1 MTASHVAVPVWTCP
15 KNGSPMTRRSLRA
28 SFTVLALA
36 ATTTL
41 GAGGVAGAVGP
52 APAQPPRPQSPGGL
66 ALGAGDPVA
75 SDDVLGGFTGK
86 VAPDL
91 ADAEGTVTAF
101 VQLDTPSGLDVAE
114 DGGDAAAVQEATA
127 QVEQVAEQ
135 VVPAEQQPGARAAA
149 AAPQRI
155 ATLSN
160 LVSGTLVTG
169 DAAQVRDLAGSDSVV
184 AVYRVTSKTADN
196 SSSDAFTRAL
206 QVWQDTGQTGEGVRV
221 GVIDTGI
228 DYTHA
233 AFGGPGTLEA
243 YAAAY
248 GEDGTQPVPEGLYD
262 PTKYLGGYDFAGP
275 LYDADPD
282 SVLPGA
288 TLTPTPDSNPID
300 SLYTSDN
307 SGHGTHV
314 AGTAAGYGVQ
324 ADGTTFRGDY
334 ATLTDLSDWE
344 VGPGSAPGAGLY
356 GLKVFGDIGGSTDLT
371 GLALDWAADPDG
383 DGDFND
389 HLDVINLSLG
399 ASAVPSDDPDNLLI
413 DRLSDLGVLAVL
425 SAGNSGDITDVGG
438 SPGSAASG
446 LTVANSVGSP
456 QTYDGVEVTA
466 APDPALVKSWSAQNS
481 ISYTG
486 TDDVTAPVVYL
497 GDGVDGCAPLD
508 QYAAQL
514 AGNIAYLWWDDDD
527 ATRACGSGARWNN
540 AEAAGAAG
548 VLIGTTSTVF
558 SAGIAG
564 NATLPG
570 AQLTAS
576 STAALLPAI
585 QAGGVTAHIGPSLA
599 ATVVVDEIGDALN
612 PGSSRGAHGSL
623 GIAKPDVAAPGTL
636 IFSAASGTGNAA
648 HSLSGTSMSAPHVAG
663 IAALVR
669 ATQPGW
675 TPAQVKAAVMN
686 TATHDVWNGPGQ
698 TGEQYGPQRVG
709 SGRVDARAAVA
720 DTVLAYASEDPDQV
734 SVTFGVVDV
743 GAAPVT
749 VQKTVTVQNTGTQA
763 VTYDTAFA
771 AATTAGGATVTTSPA
786 SLTVPAGRQGL
797 VTLTLTADPATL
809 ERELD
814 PTSAATQG
822 GVPREYVAALSGR
835 LVLSNAD
842 AELRVPV
849 QAAPRLVSELTAD
862 PLAFPDAATGTAPLT
877 LSGRGVDSG
886 GWTSL
891 VAPLNLG
898 ATSPKLEEVPGFIT
912 SDSAVASGDIR
923 WAGWASTAPQHA
935 AAGGDPADG
944 YLGVG
949 IAVDGDWATLGQ
961 AVRPVIDWDVDAD
974 GTPEA
979 QTVVQKL
986 SAATD
991 VTVAATFDYA
1001 TGDTLDIQAV
1011 NGYFGDV
1018 DTTVFDNSVLVAPV
1032 GIAALGLE
1040 PGQQPQVTVW
1050 TLSQYA
1056 ADPSGQ
1062 VDATEP
1068 FTVDPYDPPLW
1079 FEAATPDTLWYV
1091 GADDTAITTHR
1102 STTAATPAQLLVL
1115 HSHNADPTTR
1125 AQVLDVAVPAATAT
1139 TTTLAVSGPKKVG
1152 SDLTLTAT
1160 VAPAEAT
1167 GTVSFR
1173 DGETEVAT
1181 APVTGGTATATAR
1194 LGGGTHT
1201 LTAVYTPDSGAWA
1214 GSTSEP
1220 VTVEVKQAGSTTK
1233 VTLSKNSGSYGSEVS
1248 ATVTV
1253 TGQGALPTGTVEI
1266 RERDT
1271 VLATGELVAGEGTV
1285 ATATIAL
1292 PRDLK
1297 AGSHT
1302 LTAVYTGSADVAG
1315 SKTQRAYRVLPAIP
1329 GIALETASWTV
1340 SRGATPEVT
1349 VTVTG
1354 VEGGPVAGGKVTVL
1368 AGIRPVATVALTD
1381 GAATVTLPAVRGT
1394 TAVTA
1399 LYTGDGGY
1407 TPTLALGVLRVR

>member
-1 MTASHVAVPVWTCP
+1 
-15 KNGSPMTRRSLRA
+15 MTRRPLRA
-28 SFTVLALA
+28 SLTVLALA

-41 GAGGVAGAVGP
+41 GAGGVASATPGTTSP
-52 APAQPPRPQSPGGL
+52 AAPSAPNGL
-66 ALGAGDPVA
+66 AQGAGDPVA
-75 SDDVLGGFTGK
+75 PDDVLAPLEGK
-86 VAPDL
+86 VAPGL

-114 DGGDAAAVQEATA
+114 DGGDAAAVLEAT
-127 QVEQVAEQ
+127 EQVAQVAEA
-135 VVPAEQQPGARAAA
+135 VVPEESTGARAAA
-149 AAPQRI
+149 VAPQRI

-169 DAAQVRDLAGSDSVV
+169 DAAQVRDLAGSDQVV
-184 AVYRVTSKTADN
+184 AVYRVTTKTADN

-206 QVWQDTGQTGEGVRV
+206 QVWQDTGQTGEGVRI

-233 AFGGPGTLEA
+233 AFGGPGTVEA

-262 PTKYLGGYDFAGP
+262 PAKYLGGYDFAGP
-275 LYDADPD
+275 LYDADPA
-282 SVLPGA
+282 SELPGA
-288 TLTPTPDSNPID
+288 TTTPSPDANPID
-300 SLYTSDN
+300 SLSTSDN

-324 ADGTTFRGDY
+324 PDGTTFRGEY
-334 ATLTDLSDWE
+334 ADLTDLSNWQ

-389 HLDVINLSLG
+389 HLDVVNLSLG
-399 ASAVPSDDPDNLLI
+399 ASATPSDDPDNLLI
-413 DRLSDLGVLAVL
+413 DRLSDLGTLAVL
-425 SAGNSGDITDVGG
+425 SAGNSADITDVGG

-466 APDPALVKSWSAQNS
+466 APDPAAVGTWAAQNS
-481 ISYTG
+481 IAYTG
-486 TDDVTAPVVYL
+486 TEDVTAPVVYL
-497 GDGVDGCAPLD
+497 GDGVDGCTPLTDYAP
-508 QYAAQL
+508 QI
-514 AGNIAYLWWDDDD
+514 AGNIVYLWWDDDD
-527 ATRACGSGARWNN
+527 ATRACGSVARWNA
-540 AEAAGAAG
+540 AEAAGAVG
-548 VLIGTTSTVF
+548 VLIGTESTVF
-558 SAGIAG
+558 SAGISG
-564 NATLPG
+564 NPTIPG

-576 STAALLPAI
+576 STDALLPAI

-599 ATVVVDEIGDALN
+599 ATVTSDEIGDALN

-623 GIAKPDVAAPGTL
+623 GIIKPDVAAPGTL
-636 IFSAASGTGNAA
+636 IFSAASGTGAAA
-648 HSLSGTSMSAPHVAG
+648 HSLSGTSMASPHVAG

-686 TATHDVWNGPGQ
+686 TATHDVW
-698 TGEQYGPQRVG
+698 TGARQSGTAYGPQRVG

-720 DTVLAYASEDPDQV
+720 DTVLAYGSEDPDQV

-743 GAAPVT
+743 ADAPVT
-749 VQKTVTVQNTGTQA
+749 LRKTVTVHNTGSSA
-763 VTYDTAFA
+763 VEYGTAFA
-771 AATTAGGATVTTSPA
+771 AATTTGGATITTSPA
-786 SLTVPAGRQGL
+786 TLTVPAGQQRL

-814 PTSAATQG
+814 PTSATSQG

-835 LVLSNAD
+835 LVLTSGD
-842 AELRVPV
+842 SELRVPV

-862 PLAFPDAATGTAPLT
+862 PLAFADAAAGTAPLT

-898 ATSPKLEEVPGFIT
+898 ATSPQLEDVPGFVT
-912 SDSAVASGDIR
+912 SESAVASGDLR

-935 AAGGDPADG
+935 AAGGDPAEG

-961 AVRPVIDWDVDAD
+961 AVLPVVDWDLDAD
-974 GTPEA
+974 GTPDA

-986 SAATD
+986 NEATD
-991 VTVAATFDYA
+991 VTVAV
-1001 TGDTLDIQAV
+1001 TGDYDTGETLDVQAV

-1040 PGQQPQVTVW
+1040 PGATPSVTVW
-1050 TLSQYA
+1050 TYSDYA
-1056 ADPSGQ
+1056 ADPGGQ

-1068 FTVDPYDPPLW
+1068 FTVDPFDPPYW
-1079 FEAATPDTLWYV
+1079 FDAGVTDALWYV
-1091 GADDTAITTHR
+1091 GADDTEITTHR
-1102 STTAATPAQLLVL
+1102 STTSAVTTDRLLVL

-1139 TTTLAVSGPKKVG
+1139 TTTLAVTGPARVG
-1152 SDLTLTAT
+1152 KDLTLTAT

-1173 DGETEVAT
+1173 EGETEIAT
-1181 APVTGGTATATAR
+1181 APVSGGTATATAR
-1194 LGGGTHT
+1194 LGGGAHS
-1201 LTAVYTPDSGAWA
+1201 LTAVFTPDSAAWA

-1220 VTVEVKQAGSTTK
+1220 VAVDVTKAGSTTK
-1233 VTLSKNSGSYGSEVS
+1233 VTLSQNSGRYGSEVS

-1253 TGQGALPTGTVEI
+1253 TGQGVTPTGTVEI

-1271 VLATGELVAGEGTV
+1271 VLATGELVAGTGTA

-1302 LTAVYTGSADVAG
+1302 LTAVYTGSTDVG
-1315 SKTQRAYRVLPAIP
+1315 TSTTQRAYRVLATVPTIELGTP
-1329 GIALETASWTV
+1329 SWTV
-1340 SRGATPEVT
+1340 ARGATPEVT
-1349 VTVTG
+1349 VTVRG
-1354 VEGGPVAGGKVTVL
+1354 SGEGAPVAGGKVTVL
-1368 AGIRPVATVALTD
+1368 AGIRPVATVPLTD
-1381 GAATVTLPAVRGT
+1381 GAATVTLPALSRT
-1394 TAVTA
+1394 TTVTA

-1407 TPTLALGVLRVR
+1407 TPTLTVGVLRVR

>member
-1 MTASHVAVPVWTCP
+1 
-15 KNGSPMTRRSLRA
+15 MTRRPLRA
-28 SFTVLALA
+28 SLTVLALA

-41 GAGGVAGAVGP
+41 GAGGVASAAGP
-52 APAQPPRPQSPGGL
+52 APSAPTTGGL
-66 ALGAGDPVA
+66 AGAAGDPVA
-75 SDDVLGGFTGK
+75 PDDVLAPLEGK
-86 VAPDL
+86 IAPGL
-91 ADAEGTVTAF
+91 AEADGPVTAF
-101 VQLDTPSGLDVAE
+101 VQLDAPSGLDVAE

-127 QVEQVAEQ
+127 QVEHVAEA
-135 VVPAEQQPGARAAA
+135 VVPEQSTGARAAA
-149 AAPQRI
+149 VAPQRI

-169 DAAQVRDLAGSDSVV
+169 DAAQVRELAGSEDVV
-184 AVYRVTSKTADN
+184 AVYRVTTKTADN

-206 QVWQDTGQTGEGVRV
+206 QVWQDTGETGEGVRI
-221 GVIDTGI
+221 GVIDTGL

-262 PTKYLGGYDFAGP
+262 PAKYRGGYDFAGP
-275 LYDADPD
+275 LYDADPA
-282 SVLPGA
+282 SELPGA
-288 TLTPTPDSNPID
+288 TTTTSPDANPID

-324 ADGTTFRGDY
+324 PDGTTFRGDY
-334 ATLTDLSDWE
+334 STLTDLSDWE
-344 VGPGSAPGAGLY
+344 VGPGSAPGAELY
-356 GLKVFGDIGGSTDLT
+356 ALKVFGDIGGSTDLT

-383 DGDFND
+383 DGDYGD
-389 HLDVINLSLG
+389 HLDVVNLSLG
-399 ASAVPSDDPDNLLI
+399 ASATPSDDPDNLLI
-413 DRLSDLGVLAVL
+413 DRLSDLGTLAVL
-425 SAGNSGDITDVGG
+425 SAGNSADITDVGG
-438 SPGSAASG
+438 SPGSSASG
-446 LTVANSVGSP
+446 LTVANSAGSP

-466 APDPALVKSWSAQNS
+466 APDPALVRTWSAQNS
-481 ISYTG
+481 IAYTG
-486 TDDVTAPVVYL
+486 TEDVTAPVVYL
-497 GDGVDGCAPLD
+497 GDGVDGCTPLTD
-508 QYAAQL
+508 YAAQI
-514 AGNIAYLWWDDDD
+514 AGNIVYLWWDDDD
-527 ATRACGSGARWNN
+527 ATRACGSVARWNA

-548 VLIGTTSTVF
+548 VLIGTESTVF
-558 SAGIAG
+558 AAGISG
-564 NATLPG
+564 NPTIPG

-576 STAALLPAI
+576 STDALLPAI

-599 ATVVVDEIGDALN
+599 ATVTSDEIGDALN

-623 GIAKPDVAAPGTL
+623 GIIKPDVAAPGTL
-636 IFSAASGTGNAA
+636 IHSAASGTGSAS
-648 HSLSGTSMSAPHVAG
+648 HSLSGTSMASPHVAG

-686 TATHDVWNGPGQ
+686 TATHDVW
-698 TGEQYGPQRVG
+698 TGANQSGTTYGPQRVG

-720 DTVLAYASEDPDQV
+720 DTVLAYGSEDPDQV

-743 GAAPVT
+743 ADETVT
-749 VQKTVTVQNTGTQA
+749 LRKTVTVQNTGTES

-771 AATTAGGATVTTSPA
+771 AATTTGGATITTSPA
-786 SLTVPAGRQGL
+786 TLTVPAGQQGL

-809 ERELD
+809 EREID
-814 PTSAATQG
+814 PTSAVDQA

-835 LVLSNAD
+835 LVLTSGD
-842 AELRVPV
+842 SELRVPV

-862 PLAFPDAATGTAPLT
+862 PVSFADAGATTAPLT

-898 ATSPKLEEVPGFIT
+898 ATSPKLEDVPGFVT
-912 SDSAVASGDIR
+912 SESAVASGDLR
-923 WAGWASTAPQHA
+923 WVGWASTAPQQA

-949 IAVDGDWATLGQ
+949 VAVDGDWATLGQ
-961 AVRPVIDWDVDAD
+961 AVLPVIDWDVDAD
-974 GTPEA
+974 GTPDA

-986 SAATD
+986 NEATD
-991 VTVAATFDYA
+991 LTVAVTADYD
-1001 TGDTLDIQAV
+1001 TGDTLDVQGV

-1040 PGQQPQVTVW
+1040 PGVTPSVTVW
-1050 TLSQYA
+1050 TYSDYA

-1062 VDATEP
+1062 VDAVDA
-1068 FTVDPYDPPLW
+1068 FTVDPFDPPYWFDAGVTDALW
-1079 FEAATPDTLWYV
+1079 FV
-1091 GADDTAITTHR
+1091 GSDDTELTTHR
-1102 STTAATPAQLLVL
+1102 STTSAATAAQLLVL

-1125 AQVLDVAVPAATAT
+1125 AQVLDVAVPAAAET
-1139 TTTLAVSGPKKVG
+1139 TTTLKVTGSAKVG
-1152 SDLTLTAT
+1152 KDLTLTAT

-1173 DGETEVAT
+1173 DGETEIAT
-1181 APVTGGTATATAR
+1181 APVAGGTATATAR
-1194 LGGGTHT
+1194 LGGGAHS
-1201 LTAVYTPDSGAWA
+1201 LTAVFTPDSAAWA
-1214 GSTSEP
+1214 GSTSAP
-1220 VTVEVKQAGSTTK
+1220 VAVDVKKAGSTTK
-1233 VTLSKNSGSYGSEVS
+1233 VTLSQNSGRYGSEVS

-1253 TGQGALPTGTVEI
+1253 TGQGAVPAGTVEI

-1271 VLATGELVAGEGTV
+1271 VLATGELVAATGDS

-1302 LTAVYTGSADVAG
+1302 LTAVYTGNADVDT
-1315 SKTQRAYRVLPAIP
+1315 STTQRAYRVLATVPSIAID
-1329 GIALETASWTV
+1329 TASWTV

-1349 VTVTG
+1349 VTVSG
-1354 VEGGPVAGGKVTVL
+1354 SGAGAPVAGGKVTVL
-1368 AGIRPVATVALTD
+1368 AGVRPVATVPLND
-1381 GAATVTLPAVRGT
+1381 GSATVTLPALSRT
-1394 TAVTA
+1394 TTVTA

-1407 TPTLALGVLRVR
+1407 TPTLTLGVLRVR

>member
-1 MTASHVAVPVWTCP
+1 
-15 KNGSPMTRRSLRA
+15 MTRRSLRA
-28 SFTVLALA
+28 SLTVLALA
-36 ATTTL
+36 ATTTV
-41 GAGGVAGAVGP
+41 GAGGVASATGPGP
-52 APAQPPRPQSPGGL
+52 AAPPLPLAPGGL
-66 ALGAGDPVA
+66 AEGAGDPIA
-75 SDDVLGGFTGK
+75 SDDVLAGLTDKISSG
-86 VAPDL
+86 L

-114 DGGDAAAVQEATA
+114 EGGDAAAVQEATA
-127 QVEQVAEQ
+127 QVEQVAEA
-135 VVPAEQQPGARAAA
+135 VVPAESAPGARAAA
-149 AAPQRI
+149 VEPTRI
-155 ATLSN
+155 ATLAN

-169 DAAQVRDLAGSDSVV
+169 DAARVRDLAGSDEVV
-184 AVYRVTSKTADN
+184 AVYRVTTKTADN
-196 SSSDAFTRAL
+196 SSTDAFTRAL
-206 QVWQDTGQTGEGVRV
+206 QVWQDTGETGEGVRI
-221 GVIDTGI
+221 GVIDTGL

-233 AFGGPGTLEA
+233 AFGGPGTVEA

-262 PTKYLGGYDFAGP
+262 PAKYLGGYDFAGP
-275 LYDADPD
+275 LYDADPA
-282 SVLPGA
+282 SELPGA
-288 TLTPTPDSNPID
+288 TTTPTPDENPID

-324 ADGTTFRGDY
+324 PDGSTFRGDY
-334 ATLTDLSDWE
+334 GTLTDLSDWE

-389 HLDVINLSLG
+389 HLDVVNLSLG
-399 ASAVPSDDPDNLLI
+399 ASATPSDDPDNLLI
-413 DRLSDLGVLAVL
+413 DRLSDLGTLAVL
-425 SAGNSGDITDVGG
+425 SAGNSADITDVGG

-466 APDPALVKSWSAQNS
+466 APDPALVRTWSAQNS

-486 TDDVTAPVVYL
+486 TEDVTAPVVYL
-497 GDGVDGCAPLD
+497 GEGVDGCSPLT
-508 QYAAQL
+508 QYADAV
-514 AGNIAYLWWDDDD
+514 AGNIVWLWWDDDD
-527 ATRACGSGARWNN
+527 ATRACGSVARWNN

-548 VLIGTTSTVF
+548 VLIGTDSTVF
-558 SAGIAG
+558 SAGISG
-564 NATLPG
+564 NATIPG

-576 STAALLPAI
+576 STDALLPAI

-599 ATVVVDEIGDALN
+599 AAVTADEAGDALN

-623 GIAKPDVAAPGTL
+623 GIIKPDVAAPGTL
-636 IFSAASGTGNAA
+636 IFSAASGTGAAA
-648 HSLSGTSMSAPHVAG
+648 HSLSGTSMSSPHVAG

-669 ATQPGW
+669 ATRPGW

-686 TATHDVWNGPGQ
+686 TATHDVW
-698 TGEQYGPQRVG
+698 TGANQSGTAYGPQRVG

-720 DTVLAYASEDPDQV
+720 DTVLAYGSEDPDQV

-743 GAAPVT
+743 AAEPVT
-749 VQKTVTVQNTGTQA
+749 LTKTVTVQNTGASA

-771 AATTAGGATVTTSPA
+771 AATTTGGATITTSPA
-786 SLTVPAGRQGL
+786 RLTVPAGQQGL

-809 ERELD
+809 EREID
-814 PTSAATQG
+814 PTSATTQG
-822 GVPREYVAALSGR
+822 GVPREYVASLSGR
-835 LVLSNAD
+835 LVLTSGD
-842 AELRVPV
+842 SELRVPV

-862 PLAFPDAATGTAPLT
+862 PVSFADAGATTAPLT
-877 LSGRGVDSG
+877 LSGRGVASG

-898 ATSPKLEEVPGFIT
+898 ATSPKLEDVPGFIT
-912 SDSAVASGDIR
+912 SESAVASGDLR
-923 WAGWASTAPQHA
+923 WVGWASTAPQHA

-961 AVRPVIDWDVDAD
+961 AVQPVIDWDVDAD
-974 GTPEA
+974 GTPDA

-986 SAATD
+986 SDATD
-991 VTVAATFDYA
+991 VTVAATFDWE
-1001 TGDTLDIQAV
+1001 TGETLDVQGV
-1011 NGYFGDV
+1011 NGAFGDV

-1040 PGQQPQVTVW
+1040 PGVTPSVSVW
-1050 TLSQYA
+1050 TYSGYA

-1062 VDATEP
+1062 LDAVEP
-1068 FTVDPYDPPLW
+1068 FTVDPFDPPFWFDAGVTDGLW
-1079 FEAATPDTLWYV
+1079 FV

-1102 STTAATPAQLLVL
+1102 STTSGATAEQLLVL

-1125 AQVLDVAVPAATAT
+1125 AQVLDVAVPAAVGT
-1139 TTTLAVSGPKKVG
+1139 TTTLAVGGPAKVG
-1152 SDLTLTAT
+1152 QDLTLTAT

-1173 DGETEVAT
+1173 EGDTEIAT

-1201 LTAVYTPDSGAWA
+1201 LTAVYTPDSAAWA

-1220 VTVEVKQAGSTTK
+1220 VSVEVRRAGSTTK
-1233 VTLSKNSGSYGSEVS
+1233 VTLSQNSGRYGSEVS

-1253 TGQGALPTGTVEI
+1253 TGQGVAPTGTVEI

-1271 VLATGELVAGEGTV
+1271 VLATGELVAGTGTA

-1302 LTAVYTGSADVAG
+1302 LTAVYTGSADVDT
-1315 SKTQRAYRVLPAIP
+1315 SKSQRAYRVLATVPRIAID
-1329 GIALETASWTV
+1329 TASWTV
-1340 SRGATPEVT
+1340 GRGATPEVT
-1349 VTVTG
+1349 VTVSG

-1368 AGIRPVATVALTD
+1368 AGIRPVATVPLTD
-1381 GAATVTLPAVRGT
+1381 GAATVTLPALSRT
-1394 TAVTA
+1394 TTVTA

-1407 TPTLALGVLRVR
+1407 TPTLTVGVLRVR

>member
-1 MTASHVAVPVWTCP
+1 
-15 KNGSPMTRRSLRA
+15 MTRRPLRA
-28 SFTVLALA
+28 SLTVLALA

-41 GAGGVAGAVGP
+41 GAGGVASATSPAAPP
-52 APAQPPRPQSPGGL
+52 APLAPGVL
-66 ALGAGDPVA
+66 ATDAGDPVA
-75 SDDVLGGFTGK
+75 SDDVL
-86 VAPDL
+86 APLRDKIAPGL
-91 ADAEGTVTAF
+91 ADADGTVTAF

-114 DGGDAAAVQEATA
+114 DGGDAAAVLEAT
-127 QVEQVAEQ
+127 EQVAQVAEA
-135 VVPAEQQPGARAAA
+135 VVPEESTGARAAA

-169 DAAQVRDLAGSDSVV
+169 DAAQVRDLAGSDQVV
-184 AVYRVTSKTADN
+184 AVYRVTTKTADN

-206 QVWQDTGQTGEGVRV
+206 QVWQDTGQTGAGVRI

-248 GEDGTQPVPEGLYD
+248 GADGTQTVPEGLYD
-262 PTKYLGGYDFAGP
+262 PAKFLGGYDFAGP
-275 LYDADPD
+275 LYDADPA
-282 SVLPGA
+282 SELPGA
-288 TLTPTPDSNPID
+288 TTTPSPDANPID

-324 ADGTTFRGDY
+324 PDGTTFRGDY
-334 ATLTDLSDWE
+334 ADLTDLSGWE

-383 DGDFND
+383 DGDFGD
-389 HLDVINLSLG
+389 HLDVVNLSLG
-399 ASAVPSDDPDNLLI
+399 ASATPSDDPDNLLI
-413 DRLSDLGVLAVL
+413 DRLSDLGTLAVL
-425 SAGNSGDITDVGG
+425 SAGNSADITDVGG

-456 QTYDGVEVTA
+456 QTYDGVEITA
-466 APDPALVKSWSAQNS
+466 APDPALVQTWAAQNS
-481 ISYTG
+481 IAYTG
-486 TDDVTAPVVYL
+486 TEDVTAPVVYL
-497 GDGVDGCAPLD
+497 GDGVDGCTPLTE
-508 QYAAQL
+508 YAAQI
-514 AGNIAYLWWDDDD
+514 AGTIVYLWWDDDD
-527 ATRACGSGARWNN
+527 ATRACGSVARWNA

-548 VLIGTTSTVF
+548 VLIGTESTVF
-558 SAGIAG
+558 SAGISG
-564 NATLPG
+564 NPTIPG

-576 STAALLPAI
+576 STDALLPAI
-585 QAGGVTAHIGPSLA
+585 QAGGVSAHIGPSLA
-599 ATVVVDEIGDALN
+599 ASVVSDEIGDALN

-623 GIAKPDVAAPGTL
+623 GIIKPDVAAPGTL

-648 HSLSGTSMSAPHVAG
+648 HSLSGTSMSSPHVAG

-686 TATHDVWNGPGQ
+686 TATHDVW
-698 TGEQYGPQRVG
+698 TGAQQSGTAYGPQRVG

-720 DTVLAYASEDPDQV
+720 DTVLAYGSEDPDQV

-743 GAAPVT
+743 ADAPVT
-749 VQKTVTVQNTGTQA
+749 LKKTVTVQNTGSSA
-763 VTYDTAFA
+763 VTYGTAFA
-771 AATTAGGATVTTSPA
+771 TATTTGGATITTSPA
-786 SLTVPAGRQGL
+786 SLTVPAGQQRL

-809 ERELD
+809 EREID
-814 PTSAATQG
+814 PTSATSQG

-835 LVLSNAD
+835 LVLTSGD
-842 AELRVPV
+842 SELRVPV

-862 PLAFPDAATGTAPLT
+862 PVAFADAGATTAPLT
-877 LSGRGVDSG
+877 LSGRGIGSG

-898 ATSPKLEEVPGFIT
+898 ATSPKLEDVPGFVT
-912 SDSAVASGDIR
+912 SDSAVASGDLR
-923 WAGWASTAPQHA
+923 WVGWASTAPQHA

-961 AVRPVIDWDVDAD
+961 AVRPVIDWDVDSD

-991 VTVAATFDYA
+991 VTVAATFDWE
-1001 TGDTLDIQAV
+1001 TGDVLDVQGV

-1040 PGQQPQVTVW
+1040 PGVTPTVTVW
-1050 TLSQYA
+1050 TLSDYA
-1056 ADPSGQ
+1056 ADPTGQ
-1062 VDATEP
+1062 VDAAEP
-1068 FTVDPYDPPLW
+1068 FTVDPFDPPYW
-1079 FEAATPDTLWYV
+1079 FDAGVTDALWYV
-1091 GADDTAITTHR
+1091 GADDTEITTHR
-1102 STTAATPAQLLVL
+1102 STTSTATADQLLVL

-1125 AQVLDVAVPAATAT
+1125 AQALDVTVPAAAGTS
-1139 TTTLAVSGPKKVG
+1139 TTLKVTG
-1152 SDLTLTAT
+1152 SAEVGKDLTLTAT
-1160 VAPAEAT
+1160 VTPAEAT

-1181 APVTGGTATATAR
+1181 APVTSGTATATAR
-1194 LGGGTHT
+1194 LGGGTHS
-1201 LTAVYTPDSGAWA
+1201 LTAVFTPDSAAWA

-1220 VTVEVKQAGSTTK
+1220 VSVDVKKAGSTTK
-1233 VTLSKNSGSYGSEVS
+1233 VTLSQNSGRYGSEVS

-1253 TGQGALPTGTVEI
+1253 TGQGAVPTGTVEI

-1271 VLATGELVAGEGTV
+1271 VLATGELVAATGTS
-1285 ATATIAL
+1285 AAATIAL

-1302 LTAVYTGSADVAG
+1302 LTAVYTGSADVDT
-1315 SKTQRAYRVLPAIP
+1315 SKTQRAYRVLATVPT
-1329 GIALETASWTV
+1329 IALDTESWTV
-1340 SRGATPEVT
+1340 SRGATPAVT
-1349 VTVTG
+1349 VTVG
-1354 VEGGPVAGGKVTVL
+1354 GGEGAPVAGGKVTVL

-1381 GAATVTLPAVRGT
+1381 GAATVTLPALSRT
-1394 TAVTA
+1394 TTVTA

-1407 TPTLALGVLRVR
+1407 TPTLTLGVLRVR

>member
-1 MTASHVAVPVWTCP
+1 
-15 KNGSPMTRRSLRA
+15 MTRRSLRA
-28 SFTVLALA
+28 SLTVLALA
-36 ATTTL
+36 ATTTV
-41 GAGGVAGAVGP
+41 GAGGATAAGLPLDVAASPP
-52 APAQPPRPQSPGGL
+52 APASPGGL
-66 ALGAGDPVA
+66 GTAAGDPVA
-75 SDDVLGGFTGK
+75 SGEALDQFPGK
-86 VAPDL
+86 VAPGL
-91 ADAEGTVTAF
+91 ADAEGAVTAF

-114 DGGDAAAVQEATA
+114 QGGDAAAVQEATA
-127 QVEQVAEQ
+127 QVEQVAEA
-135 VVPAEQQPGARAAA
+135 VVPAEGAPGAAARSAAA
-149 AAPQRI
+149 EPTRI

-160 LVSGTLVTG
+160 LVSGALVTG
-169 DAAQVRDLAGSDSVV
+169 DAAQVRDLAASDDVV
-184 AVYRVTSKTADN
+184 AVYRVTTKTADN

-206 QVWQDTGQTGEGVRV
+206 QVWQDTGQTGEGVRI

-248 GEDGTQPVPEGLYD
+248 GEDGTQPVPEGLFD
-262 PTKYLGGYDFAGP
+262 PAKYLGGYDFAGP
-275 LYDADPD
+275 LYDADPA
-282 SVLPGA
+282 SELPGA
-288 TLTPTPDSNPID
+288 TTTPSPDDNPID

-324 ADGTTFRGDY
+324 PDGTTFDGDY

-344 VGPGSAPGAGLY
+344 VGPGSAPEAGLY
-356 GLKVFGDIGGSTDLT
+356 ALKVFGDIGGSTDLT

-383 DGDFND
+383 DGDFGD
-389 HLDVINLSLG
+389 HLDVVNLSLG
-399 ASAVPSDDPDNLLI
+399 ASATPSDDPDNLLI
-413 DRLSDLGVLAVL
+413 DRLSDLGTLAVL
-425 SAGNSGDITDVGG
+425 SAGNSSDITDVGG

-466 APDPALVKSWSAQNS
+466 ATDPALVGTYSAQNS
-481 ISYTG
+481 INYTG
-486 TDDVTAPVVYL
+486 GDDVTAPVVYL
-497 GDGVDGCAPLD
+497 GDTVDGCAPLD
-508 QYAAQL
+508 EYAAQIT
-514 AGNIAYLWWDDDD
+514 GNIVYLWWDDDD

-548 VLIGTTSTVF
+548 VLIGTGSTVF

-564 NATLPG
+564 NATIPG

-576 STAALLPAI
+576 STDVLLPAI
-585 QAGGVTAHIGPSLA
+585 QAGGVAAHIGPSLA
-599 ATVVVDEIGDALN
+599 ATVSADEVGDALN

-623 GIAKPDVAAPGTL
+623 GIIKPDVAAPGTL

-686 TATHDVWNGPGQ
+686 TATHDVWTGPNQSG
-698 TGEQYGPQRVG
+698 TAYGPQRVG

-720 DTVLAYASEDPDQV
+720 DTVLAYGSEDPDQV
-734 SVTFGVVDV
+734 SVTFGIVDV
-743 GAAPVT
+743 GAETVT
-749 VQKTVTVQNTGTQA
+749 ARKTVTVQNTGTEA
-763 VTYDTAFA
+763 VTYGTAFE
-771 AATTAGGATVTTSPA
+771 AATTTGGATITTSPA
-786 SLTVPAGRQGL
+786 SVTVAPGQQEL
-797 VTLTLTADPATL
+797 VTLTLTADPTTL
-809 ERELD
+809 EREID
-814 PTSAATQG
+814 PTSAVNQA

-835 LVLSNAD
+835 LVLSAGD

-849 QAAPRLVSELTAD
+849 QAAPRLVSELTATA
-862 PLAFPDAATGTAPLT
+862 PTFADAAATEAPLT
-877 LSGRGVDSG
+877 LTGRGVDSG

-891 VAPLNLG
+891 AAPLVLG
-898 ATSPKLEEVPGFIT
+898 ATSPKLEDVPGFVT
-912 SDSAVASGDIR
+912 SDSAVASGDLR
-923 WAGWASTAPQHA
+923 WVGWASTAPQHA
-935 AAGGDPADG
+935 AAGDDPAAG

-961 AVRPVIDWDVDAD
+961 AVLPVIDWDVDGD
-974 GTPEA
+974 GTPDA

-986 SAATD
+986 NPATD
-991 VTVAATFDYA
+991 VTVALTTDYD
-1001 TGDTLDIQAV
+1001 TGETLDLQAV

-1018 DTTVFDNSVLVAPV
+1018 DTTVFDSSVLVAPV
-1032 GIAALGLE
+1032 GISALGLE
-1040 PGQQPQVTVW
+1040 PGATPSVSVW
-1050 TLSQYA
+1050 TYSNYA

-1062 VDATEP
+1062 LDQADA
-1068 FTVDPYDPPLW
+1068 FTVDPFDPPYW
-1079 FEAATPDTLWYV
+1079 FDAGVTDQLWYV
-1091 GADDTAITTHR
+1091 GADGAAITTHR
-1102 STTAATPAQLLVL
+1102 STSAEAVADQQLLVL

-1125 AQVLDVAVPAATAT
+1125 AQVLDVAVPEATAT
-1139 TTTLAVSGPKKVG
+1139 STTLEVTGPTKVG
-1152 SDLTLTAT
+1152 QDLTLTAT
-1160 VAPAEAT
+1160 VDPAEAT

-1173 DGETEVAT
+1173 EGETEVAT

-1201 LTAVYTPDSGAWA
+1201 LTAVFVPDSGAFA

-1233 VTLSKNSGSYGSEVS
+1233 VTLSQNSGRYGSEVS

-1253 TGQGALPTGTVEI
+1253 TGQGAAPTGTVEI

-1271 VLATGELVAGEGTV
+1271 VLATGELVAGEGTT
-1285 ATATIAL
+1285 ATATVAL

-1315 SKTQRAYRVLPAIP
+1315 SQTQRAYRVVATIP

-1349 VTVTG
+1349 VRVG
-1354 VEGGPVAGGKVTVL
+1354 GGEGAPVAGGKVTLL
-1368 AGIRPVATVALTD
+1368 AGLRPVATVPLTD
-1381 GAATVTLPAVRGT
+1381 GAATVTLPAVRST
-1394 TAVTA
+1394 TVLTA

-1407 TPTLALGVLRVR
+1407 TPTLTLGVLKVR

>member
-1 MTASHVAVPVWTCP
+1 
-15 KNGSPMTRRSLRA
+15 L
-28 SFTVLALA
+28 TVLALA

-41 GAGGVAGAVGP
+41 GAGGVAAATSPAAPP
-52 APAQPPRPQSPGGL
+52 APAAPGGL
-66 ALGAGDPVA
+66 ARDAGDPVA
-75 SDDVLGGFTGK
+75 SDDVL
-86 VAPDL
+86 APLQDKIAPGL

-114 DGGDAAAVQEATA
+114 DGGDAAAVLAATD
-127 QVEQVAEQ
+127 QVAQVAEA
-135 VVPAEQQPGARAAA
+135 VVPEASTGARATAVV
-149 AAPQRI
+149 PQRI
-155 ATLSN
+155 ATLAN

-169 DAAQVRDLAGSDSVV
+169 DAAQVRDLAASDEVV
-184 AVYRVTSKTADN
+184 AVYRVTTKTADN

-206 QVWQDTGQTGEGVRV
+206 QVWQDTGQTGEGVRI

-233 AFGGPGTLEA
+233 AFGGPGTVEA

-262 PTKYLGGYDFAGP
+262 PAKYLGGYDFAGP
-275 LYDADPD
+275 LYDADPA
-282 SVLPGA
+282 SELPGA
-288 TLTPTPDSNPID
+288 TTTPSPDANPID

-334 ATLTDLSDWE
+334 ADLTDLSGWE

-356 GLKVFGDIGGSTDLT
+356 GFKVFGDIGGSTDLT
-371 GLALDWAADPDG
+371 GLALDRAADPDG
-383 DGDFND
+383 DGDYND
-389 HLDVINLSLG
+389 HLDVVNLSLG
-399 ASAVPSDDPDNLLI
+399 ASATPSDDPDNLLI
-413 DRLSDLGVLAVL
+413 DRLSDLGTLAVL
-425 SAGNSGDITDVGG
+425 SAGNSADITDVGG

-466 APDPALVKSWSAQNS
+466 APDPALVRTWSAQNS
-481 ISYTG
+481 IAYTG
-486 TDDVTAPVVYL
+486 TEDVTAPVVHL
-497 GDGVDGCAPLD
+497 GDRVDGCTPLTD
-508 QYAAQL
+508 RTAEIT
-514 AGNIAYLWWDDDD
+514 GNIVYLWWDDDD
-527 ATRACGSGARWNN
+527 ATRACGSVARWNA
-540 AEAAGAAG
+540 AEAAGAVG
-548 VLIGTTSTVF
+548 VLIGTESTVF
-558 SAGIAG
+558 AAGISG
-564 NATLPG
+564 NPTIPG

-576 STAALLPAI
+576 STDALLPAI
-585 QAGGVTAHIGPSLA
+585 QAGGVVAHLGPSLA
-599 ATVVVDEIGDALN
+599 ATVTSDEIGDALN

-623 GIAKPDVAAPGTL
+623 GIIKPDVAAPGTL
-636 IFSAASGTGNAA
+636 IFSAASGTGSAA
-648 HSLSGTSMSAPHVAG
+648 HSLSGTSMSSPHVAG

-686 TATHDVWNGPGQ
+686 TATHDVW
-698 TGEQYGPQRVG
+698 TGAQQSGTAYGPQRVG

-720 DTVLAYASEDPDQV
+720 DTVLAYGSEDPDQV

-743 GAAPVT
+743 ADAPVT
-749 VQKTVTVQNTGTQA
+749 LKKTVTVQNTGPTA
-763 VTYDTAFA
+763 VRYGTAFA
-771 AATTAGGATVTTSPA
+771 AATTTGGATITTSPA
-786 SLTVPAGRQGL
+786 TLTVPAGQQRL

-814 PTSAATQG
+814 PTSAASQG

-835 LVLSNAD
+835 LVLTSGD
-842 AELRVPV
+842 SELRVPV

-862 PLAFPDAATGTAPLT
+862 PLAFADAGATTAPLT

-898 ATSPKLEEVPGFIT
+898 ATSPKLEEVPGFVT
-912 SDSAVASGDIR
+912 SDSAVASGDVR

-961 AVRPVIDWDVDAD
+961 AVLPVVDWDLDAD
-974 GTPEA
+974 GTPDA

-986 SAATD
+986 NEATD
-991 VTVAATFDYA
+991 VTVAVTADYA
-1001 TGDTLDIQAV
+1001 TGETLDIQGV

-1040 PGQQPQVTVW
+1040 PGVTPSVTVW
-1050 TLSQYA
+1050 TYSDYA

-1068 FTVDPYDPPLW
+1068 FTVDPFDPPYW
-1079 FEAATPDTLWYV
+1079 FDAGVTDALWYI
-1091 GADDTAITTHR
+1091 GADDTEITTHR
-1102 STTAATPAQLLVL
+1102 STTSTVPAEQLLVL

-1139 TTTLAVSGPKKVG
+1139 TTALRVSGSATVG
-1152 SDLTLTAT
+1152 EDVTLTAT

-1173 DGETEVAT
+1173 EGDTELAT
-1181 APVTGGTATATAR
+1181 APVTDGTATATVR
-1194 LGGGTHT
+1194 LGGGAHT
-1201 LTAVYTPDSGAWA
+1201 LTAVFTPDSAAWA

-1220 VTVEVKQAGSTTK
+1220 VSVDVKQAGSTT
-1233 VTLSKNSGSYGSEVS
+1233 TIALSQSSGRYGTAVS
-1248 ATVTV
+1248 TTVTV
-1253 TGQGALPTGTVEI
+1253 TGQGAVPTGTVEI

-1271 VLATGELVAGEGTV
+1271 VLATGELVAGTGTA
-1285 ATATIAL
+1285 ATATLAL

-1297 AGSHT
+1297 AGSHM
-1302 LTAVYTGSADVAG
+1302 LTAVYTGSADVG
-1315 SKTQRAYRVLPAIP
+1315 TSKSQRAYRVLATVPAI
-1329 GIALETASWTV
+1329 ALDTASWTV
-1340 SRGATPEVT
+1340 ARGATPEVT
-1349 VTVTG
+1349 VTVSG
-1354 VEGGPVAGGKVTVL
+1354 SGEGAPVAGGKVTVL
-1368 AGIRPVATVALTD
+1368 AGLRPVATVPLTD
-1381 GAATVTLPAVRGT
+1381 GAATVTLPALSRT
-1394 TAVTA
+1394 TTVTA

-1407 TPTLALGVLRVR
+1407 TPTLTLGVLRVR

>member
-1 MTASHVAVPVWTCP
+1 MP
-15 KNGSPMTRRSLRA
+15 RRSLRA
-28 SFTVLALA
+28 SLTALALV
-36 ATTTL
+36 ATTTVG
-41 GAGGVAGAVGP
+41 GAATAAGSPP
-52 APAQPPRPQSPGGL
+52 APGSPGGL
-66 ALGAGDPVA
+66 GTAAGDPVA
-75 SDDVLGGFTGK
+75 ADQAAQQLDGK
-86 VAPDL
+86 IAPGL
-91 ADAEGTVTAF
+91 ADADGTVTAF
-101 VQLDTPSGLDVAE
+101 VQLDAESGLDVAE
-114 DGGDAAAVQEATA
+114 AGGDAAAVQEATA
-127 QVEQVAEQ
+127 QVEQVAEA
-135 VVPAEQQPGARAAA
+135 VVPAEGSPDATARAAA
-149 AAPQRI
+149 VGPQRI

-160 LVSGTLVTG
+160 LVAGTLVTG
-169 DAAQVRDLAGSDSVV
+169 DAAQVRDLAASDSVV
-184 AVYRVTSKTADN
+184 AVYRVTTKTADN

-248 GEDGTQPVPEGLYD
+248 GEDGTQPVPEGLFD
-262 PTKYLGGYDFAGP
+262 PAKYLGGYDFAGP
-275 LYDADPD
+275 LYDADPN
-282 SVLPGA
+282 SELPGA
-288 TLTPTPDSNPID
+288 TTTPSPDDNPID

-324 ADGTTFRGDY
+324 PDGTTFAGDY
-334 ATLTDLSDWE
+334 STLTDLSDWE
-344 VGPGSAPGAGLY
+344 VGPGSAPEAGLY
-356 GLKVFGDIGGSTDLT
+356 ALKVFGDIGGSTDLT

-383 DGDFND
+383 DGDFSD
-389 HLDVINLSLG
+389 HLDVVNLSLG
-399 ASAVPSDDPDNLLI
+399 ASATPSDDPDNLLI
-413 DRLSDLGVLAVL
+413 DRLSDLGTLAVL
-425 SAGNSGDITDVGG
+425 SAGNSADITDVGG
-438 SPGSAASG
+438 SPGSSASG

-466 APDPALVKSWSAQNS
+466 ATDPALVRTYSAQNS

-486 TDDVTAPVVYL
+486 TEDVTAPVVYL

-508 QYAAQL
+508 EYAAQIT
-514 AGNIAYLWWDDDD
+514 GNIVYLWWDDDD

-548 VLIGTTSTVF
+548 VLIGTESTVF

-564 NATLPG
+564 NATIPG

-599 ATVVVDEIGDALN
+599 ATVTADEVGDALN

-623 GIAKPDVAAPGTL
+623 GIIKPDVAAPGTL

-686 TATHDVWNGPGQ
+686 TATHDVW
-698 TGEQYGPQRVG
+698 TGANQSGTSYGPQRVG

-720 DTVLAYASEDPDQV
+720 DTVLAYGSEDPDQV
-734 SVTFGVVDV
+734 SVTFGIVDV
-743 GAAPVT
+743 GAETVT
-749 VQKTVTVQNTGTQA
+749 LRKTVTVQNTGTEA

-771 AATTAGGATVTTSPA
+771 AATTTGGATITTSPA
-786 SLTVPAGRQGL
+786 TVTVPAGQQRL

-809 ERELD
+809 EREID
-814 PTSAATQG
+814 PTSAVNQA

-835 LVLSNAD
+835 LVLTSGD
-842 AELRVPV
+842 TELRVPV
-849 QAAPRLVSELTAD
+849 QAAPRLVSELTATA
-862 PLAFPDAATGTAPLT
+862 PEFADAGATSAPLT
-877 LSGRGVDSG
+877 LSGRGVDAG

-891 VAPLNLG
+891 AAPLVLG
-898 ATSPKLEEVPGFIT
+898 ATSPKLEDVPGFIT
-912 SDSAVASGDIR
+912 SESAVASGDLR
-923 WAGWASTAPQHA
+923 WVGWASTAPQHA

-961 AVRPVIDWDVDAD
+961 AVLPVIDWDTDGD
-974 GTPEA
+974 GTPDA

-986 SAATD
+986 NAATD
-991 VTVAATFDYA
+991 VTVAVTADLE
-1001 TGDTLDIQAV
+1001 TGETLDIQGV

-1040 PGQQPQVTVW
+1040 PGATPSVSVW
-1050 TLSQYA
+1050 TYSDYA
-1056 ADPSGQ
+1056 ADPSG
-1062 VDATEP
+1062 VLDSADA
-1068 FTVDPYDPPLW
+1068 FTVDAFEPPYW
-1079 FEAATPDTLWYV
+1079 FDAGVTDALWYR
-1091 GADDTAITTHR
+1091 GADGAQITTHR
-1102 STTAATPAQLLVL
+1102 SAGAQDVQLLVL

-1125 AQVLDVAVPAATAT
+1125 AQVLDVAVPEATPT
-1139 TTTLAVSGPKKVG
+1139 STTLAVSGGAKVG
-1152 SDLTLTAT
+1152 KDVTLTAT
-1160 VAPAEAT
+1160 VDPAEAT

-1173 DGETEVAT
+1173 EGDTEIAT

-1194 LGGGTHT
+1194 LGGGSHT

-1220 VTVEVKQAGSTTK
+1220 VTVDVKPAGSTTK
-1233 VTLSKNSGSYGSEVS
+1233 VTLTQNSGRYGSEVG

-1253 TGQGALPTGTVEI
+1253 TGQGTVPTGTVEI

-1271 VLATGELVAGEGTV
+1271 VLATGDLVAGDGTT
-1285 ATATIAL
+1285 AAATIAL

-1302 LTAVYTGSADVAG
+1302 LTAVYTGSADVTG
-1315 SKTQRAYRVLPAIP
+1315 SQTQRAYRVIATVPD
-1329 GIALETASWTV
+1329 IALETASWTV

-1349 VTVTG
+1349 VRVG
-1354 VEGGPVAGGKVTVL
+1354 GGEGAPVAGGKVTLL
-1368 AGIRPVATVALTD
+1368 AGLRPVATVPLTD

-1394 TAVTA
+1394 TVLTA

-1407 TPTLALGVLRVR
+1407 TPTLALGVLKVR